1 MALSISRR
9 SFMKCVGITAFAT
22 ATGTLMTG
30 CAMGSITGDF
40 GGPFPLSES
49 VDVAVYKIQSSE
61 FDVDLSQ
68 IGDYLDQKWIDLP
81 FGLNISDLTGY
92 VCTMPEA
99 IIQNNS
105 DQTLLVLPYFTQN
118 GLETVV
124 DDLAKEYL
132 QKPENQKTITE
143 ALEKYLETHETAVAE
158 LLQDVEKLVIT
169 TVNLGFLGK
178 HNITVGT
185 LLTAIRGL
193 LSVAGNPSPASVE
206 DFLLNGGEIPVLI
219 TEIYIPGL
227 SSWDDKYPDV
237 TKSILE
243 EVVKLLKT
251 DVLEK
256 LGDALNLLMVQG
268 LFDGNTGESDLDQI
282 LNVASAGYALLRNK
296 PTLMTN
302 TINPGATVTGLLPV
316 TSKRRWKTMFLRFIP
331 NSLLLNL
338 KGGFTPN
345 WDETVNLIV
354 KVLVYL
360 FFKNDSTQST
370 NCLKAIADPAVQLI
384 AGSLDY
390 LDYNIQPGSS
400 SLTLRFENGSTI

>member
-99 IIQNNS
+99 VIQNNS

-132 QKPENQKTITE
+132 RKPENQKTITE
-143 ALEKYLETHETAVAE
+143 ALEKYLETHEADVAE

-178 HNITVGT
+178 HDITVGT

-193 LSVAGNPSPASVE
+193 LSSTSPASVE
-206 DFLLNGGEIPVLI
+206 DFLLNGGKISVI
-219 TEIYIPGL
+219 VTEIDIPGL

-282 LNVASAGYALLRNK
+282 LNVASAGYALLRDK

-331 NSLLLNL
+331 NNLLLSFQD
-338 KGGFTPN
+338 GFTPN
-345 WDETVNLIV
+345 WDKTADLIV

-360 FFKNDSTQST
+360 FFKNDSAEST
-370 NCLKAIADPAVQLI
+370 NCLKAIADPAVQLV
-384 AGSLDY
+384 ADSMDY
-390 LDYNIQPGSS
+390 LNYNIQSGAG